1 MAKIESAK
9 KAHRGSEKKKLYNL
23 FWKKRIKAAQKS
35 FVEGEKE
42 SLVNLQSVL
51 DKAANNKVIHK
62 NKAARLKS
70 HFAKEL
76 FAKKLAIQK

>member
-9 KAHRGSEKKKLYNL
+9 KAHRGSEKKKQHNL
-23 FWKKRIKAAQKS
+23 FWKKRIKAAQKA
-35 FVEGEKE
+35 FVPAEKE

-51 DKAANNKVIHK
+51 DKAANNKVLHK
-62 NKAARLKS
+62 NKASRLK
-70 HFAKEL
+70 AR

>member
-9 KAHRGSEKKKLYNL
+9 KAHRGSEKKKQHNL
-23 FWKKRIKAAQKS
+23 FWKKRIKVAQKS
-35 FVEGEKE
+35 FVAGEKE

-62 NKAARLKS
+62 NKASRLAS
-70 HFAKEL
+70 R
-76 FAKKLAIQK
+76 FAKKLNAKS

>member
-9 KAHRGSEKKKLYNL
+9 KAHRGSEKKKQHNL
-23 FWKKRIKAAQKS
+23 FWKKRIKVAQKS
-35 FVEGEKE
+35 FVAGEKE

-62 NKAARLKS
+62 NKAARLTS
-70 HFAKEL
+70 R
-76 FAKKLAIQK
+76 FAKKLNAKS